1 VTDAPPLRQ
10 AAQHMVSGQSLLG
23 RFARLTAGLT
33 AVAIA
38 ALSLVSYWFTRLS
51 YEQQIDADLF
61 SIAQQT
67 AQPLQDDI
75 IGLGG
80 IDPTVLT
87 ATNVLLTLVAANGQ
101 EVQVPGSKV
110 NIVIGPPEMS
120 IARTQLGYSA
130 RDAKA
135 SNGQMYR
142 VIAVPLGID
151 SSRFALVLATPL
163 DSVNA
168 LLARLRTLLLITG
181 GIFVVA
187 AAGLGFVSGRSTVR
201 PVRELADAA
210 AHVTQTGELRPV
222 GTYADNELGDLARSF
237 DTMMGSLESSR
248 DRQKRLIADA
258 GHELRTPLTSMR
270 TNVELLVADEQSGML
285 PTGARTEI
293 LGDIAAQLGEFTSLV
308 ADLVQLSRDESS
320 VPVAEPTDL
329 ADVVDRAVTRARRR
343 SHAQD
348 FDVVLN
354 PCTVLGEPDSLE
366 RAVLNLIDNAI
377 KFSPEGGTVHVRLN
391 SGVLTVADD
400 GPGIAAE
407 DLPHVF
413 DRFYRSDK
421 SRNTP
426 GTGLGL
432 SIVAHTIATHGGE
445 VSAANRREGGAIFTV
460 TLPVVPEKTGGAVPL
475 GA

>member
-1 VTDAPPLRQ
+1 MINARPLRNS
-10 AAQHMVSGQSLLG
+10 AQHMVSGQSLLG
-23 RFARLTAGLT
+23 RFSRLTAALT

-67 AQPLQDDI
+67 SQPLQDDI

-87 ATNVLLTLVAANGQ
+87 ATNVLLTLVGANGQ
-101 EVQVPGSKV
+101 EVQVPGEKV
-110 NIVIGPPEMS
+110 NIVIGSPELMV
-120 IARTQLGYSA
+120 ARTQLGYSA
-130 RDAKA
+130 RNAEA

-151 SSRFALVLATPL
+151 SARFALVLATPL
-163 DSVNA
+163 DSVDA
-168 LLARLRTLLLITG
+168 LLTRLRTLLLVTG
-181 GIFVVA
+181 VIFVIA
-187 AAGLGFVSGRSTVR
+187 AAGLGYVSGRSTVR

-222 GTYADNELGDLARSF
+222 GAYADNELGDLARSF
-237 DTMMGSLESSR
+237 DTMMVSLESSR

-285 PTGARTEI
+285 PSGARTEI
-293 LGDIAAQLGEFTSLV
+293 LGDVAAQLGEFTSLV

-320 VPVAEPTDL
+320 GPVNEPTEL
-329 ADVVDRAVTRARRR
+329 ADVVDRAVVRARRR
-343 SHAQD
+343 SHAQA
-348 FDVVLN
+348 FDVDLT

-366 RAVLNLIDNAI
+366 RAILNLVDNAI
-377 KFSPEGGTVHVRLN
+377 KFSPEGGTVHVHLAD
-391 SGVLTVADD
+391 GVLTVADD
-400 GPGIAAE
+400 GPGIAKE

-432 SIVAHTIATHGGE
+432 SIVAHTIAAHGGE
-445 VSAANRREGGAIFTV
+445 VSAANR
-460 TLPVVPEKTGGAVPL
+460 PKGGAVFTVKLPL
-475 GA
+475 ASQDAIDAAGD

>member
-1 VTDAPPLRQ
+1 MISVRPLRNS
-10 AAQHMVSGQSLLG
+10 AQHMVSGQSLLG
-23 RFARLTAGLT
+23 RFSRLTAALT

-87 ATNVLLTLVAANGQ
+87 ATNVLLTLVGANGQ
-101 EVQVPGSKV
+101 EVQVPGEKV
-110 NIVIGPPEMS
+110 NIVIGPPELMV
-120 IARTQLGYSA
+120 ARTQLGYSA
-130 RDAKA
+130 RNAEA

-151 SSRFALVLATPL
+151 SARFALVLATPL
-163 DSVNA
+163 DSVDA
-168 LLARLRTLLLITG
+168 LLTRLRTLLLVTG
-181 GIFVVA
+181 VVFVIA
-187 AAGLGFVSGRSTVR
+187 AAGLGYVSGRSTVR

-222 GTYADNELGDLARSF
+222 GAYADNELGDLARSF
-237 DTMMGSLESSR
+237 DTMMASLESSR

-285 PTGARTEI
+285 PSGARTEI
-293 LGDIAAQLGEFTSLV
+293 LGDVAAQLGEFTSLV

-320 VPVAEPTDL
+320 GPVNEPTEL
-329 ADVVDRAVTRARRR
+329 AEVVDRAVVRARRR
-343 SHAQD
+343 SHAQA
-348 FDVVLN
+348 FDVDLT

-366 RAVLNLIDNAI
+366 RAILNLVDNAI
-377 KFSPEGGTVHVRLN
+377 KFSPEGGTVHVHL
-391 SGVLTVADD
+391 SDGVLTVADD
-400 GPGIAAE
+400 GPGIAKE

-432 SIVAHTIATHGGE
+432 SIVAHTIAAHGGQ
-445 VSAANRREGGAIFTV
+445 VSAANRPEGGAVFTV
-460 TLPVVPEKTGGAVPL
+460 KLPLASQDAIDAAGD
-475 GA
+475 

>member
-1 VTDAPPLRQ
+1 MIEARPLQ

-23 RFARLTAGLT
+23 RFARLTAAMT

-38 ALSLVSYWFTRLS
+38 ALGLVGYWFTRLS
-51 YEQQIDADLF
+51 YEQQIDTDLF

-67 AQPLQDDI
+67 SQPLQDDI

-87 ATNVLLTLVAANGQ
+87 ATNVLLTLAAANGQ
-101 EVQVPGSKV
+101 QVQVPGAKV
-110 NIVIGPPEMS
+110 NIIIGPPELS
-120 IARTQLGYSA
+120 VARTQLGFSA
-130 RDAKA
+130 RNAEA
-135 SNGQMYR
+135 SNGQVYR

-151 SSRFALVLATPL
+151 SARYALVLATPL

-168 LLARLRTLLLITG
+168 LLARLRTLLLVTG
-181 GIFVVA
+181 AVFVVG

-222 GTYADNELGDLARSF
+222 GAYADNELGDLARSF
-237 DTMMGSLESSR
+237 DTMMASLESSR

-293 LGDIAAQLGEFTSLV
+293 LGDVAAQLGEFTSLV

-320 VPVAEPTDL
+320 APVAEPTEL
-329 ADVVDRAVTRARRR
+329 ADVVDRAVVRARRR
-343 SHAQD
+343 SHAQA
-348 FDVVLN
+348 FDVDLK
-354 PCTVLGEPDSLE
+354 PCLVLGEPDSLE

-377 KFSPEGGTVHVRLN
+377 KFSPEGGTVHVHLAG
-391 SGVLTVADD
+391 GVLTVADE
-400 GPGIAAE
+400 GPGIAPD

-413 DRFYRSDK
+413 DRFFRSDK

-432 SIVAHTIATHGGE
+432 SIVAHTIAAHGGE
-445 VSAANRREGGAIFTV
+445 VEAANRRQGGAIFTV
-460 TLPVVPEKTGGAVPL
+460 KLPLAPEGAVP
-475 GA
+475 ADE